1 MSHGAITAEHVSQG
15 AIGPEHVSQGAISSE
30 HVSLG
35 VITPEHCTFS
45 SIRTTSTR
53 TSALQQFGM
62 SSFAFRELDEKIE
75 LTIQFEEA
83 YPHENYV
90 FVAMT
95 NHSSCYAVLKSQ
107 FADHVVIEII
117 RIRIGPQP
125 EGSVSWIVIG

>member
-1 MSHGAITAEHVSQG
+1 
-15 AIGPEHVSQGAISSE
+15 EHVSQGAISSE
-30 HVSLG
+30 HVSQGAISSEHVRLG
-35 VITPEHCTFS
+35 AITPEHCTFS

-75 LTIQFEEA
+75 LTIQFEES

-95 NHSSCYAVLKSQ
+95 NHPSCYAVLKSQ
-107 FADHVVIEII
+107 FTDHVVIEII
-117 RIRIGPQP
+117 RTRIGPQP
-125 EGSVSWIVIG
+125 EGFVSWIVIG